1 MDNSPHT
8 QVDRN
13 PALLIRARGWGDKE
27 ADSDRLRP
35 SAATMRVFLLSWLM
49 SCQSRGLMSGH
60 VLPTVSHVTSSVIRD
75 GSKCLYDAGLNLS
88 VGIHCRG
95 RLGDALQAILSCCQQ
110 RLDGLGSEFVHDR
123 GWTFLPRP
131 ARSTGSGSAGFNTR
145 SFTAWICFAGFLL
158 ES

>member
-1 MDNSPHT
+1 
-8 QVDRN
+8 
-13 PALLIRARGWGDKE
+13 
-27 ADSDRLRP
+27 
-35 SAATMRVFLLSWLM
+35 
-49 SCQSRGLMSGH
+49 MSGH
-60 VLPTVSHVTSSVIRD
+60 VLSTVSHVTSSAIRD

-95 RLGDALQAILSCCQQ
+95 RLAEALQAILSYRQQ

-123 GWTFLPRP
+123 GRIFLPRP
-131 ARSTGSGSAGFNTR
+131 APSPGSCSAGFNTR